1 MGIEKQIK
9 LAQGIAL
16 GFGALGFVPLGYGA
30 YRYIVSP
37 SYLFDLADLGT
48 FVGGTSGPL
57 WSLAAFAALYL
68 GFLAQR
74 RDIELQREDMKLQ
87 EQTFERQHFEDN
99 FFRLL
104 EIYEEEIEKLR
115 VNTTD
120 GEMNEATEK
129 VERTIKSEALKLKA
143 SKYFDHDEYYLEQGK
158 VRDGREANPVEMWKT
173 QKVKNIELSKEEKIG
188 IASTSLVTLF
198 DHEDTPLFPFL
209 NVHLLMLEML
219 DESRDKNIDVSR
231 HYALLNARTREEEK
245 RLIYWLTYGNDETAY
260 SEKVENYDFLEDL
273 DMPEDFTDL

>member
-1 MGIEKQIK
+1 MGIGKQIK

-143 SKYFDHDEYYLEQGK
+143 SKYFDHDDYFVGDGN
-158 VRDGREANPVEMWKT
+158 VWDGRFTDPKSDTSDVANVD
-173 QKVKNIELSKEEKIG
+173 LSEKEKIG
-188 IASTSLVTLF
+188 IVSGVLSALF
-198 DHEDTPLFPFL
+198 DHNNTFIFPFL
-209 NVHLLMLEML
+209 NAHLLMFRLL
-219 DESRDKNIDVSR
+219 DDAREKGIDVSR

-260 SEKVENYDFLEDL
+260 SEKIENYDFLEDL